1 MATPTREIE
10 QEQDALLSQLAEAC
24 SKLPDGPLP
33 ITPTTTRALAQL
45 IAAVYGDAL
54 RELEK
59 H

>member
-1 MATPTREIE
+1 MTTLT
-10 QEQDALLSQLAEAC
+10 QELDHERDALLRELADVC
-24 SKLPDGPLP
+24 SDLPDGPLP
-33 ITPTTTRALAQL
+33 ITPETTQALAEL